1 MVPRGRALGPTGGFQ
16 IVTAGTSHSKAQRAA
31 GTSRDAA
38 PPLTLAGQPLLVLT
52 HDPAF
57 FATFKRVADPAHE
70 LRAVRSETDLA
81 SALMALH
88 AGVVVLDTTSLTTPT
103 GEVARQLEAQ
113 FPDVVLIVAGGVE
126 EQAALATEITDGS
139 IYRFLH
145 KPVSEQRARLF
156 VDAAWRRHR
165 EAQAGLVTST
175 FAALARAPK
184 GARWWLLLA
193 LLGTAAAA
201 GWFVVDRH
209 LIRLPMT
216 TPDRLRPAAS
226 AVPAVP
232 APAPDAGD
240 AVLENLLA
248 RADHALAAGQ
258 NVTPPG
264 ASAADLYREALR
276 RNARDPRALNGVEQ
290 VIERLMAE
298 AEALLEEHHLD
309 GAQQLAEEARTISPQ
324 HPRVAFLIGQ
334 IGAQRE
340 RAVLDKAQ
348 RAAATGNVAGA
359 LAVLDGAARGGHRSM
374 LVDSAREQLT
384 QQRLGGVADFL
395 KRAREAL
402 ADGQLVEPAERN
414 ARFYIESARA
424 LAPQDPGVAQA
435 TQALIARLDVEA
447 GKALTSGDPERAD
460 RWAAAAADAG
470 AAPADVA
477 ALHAEAKR
485 LRGVT
490 KANSVAHL
498 AQAFNERLGAGRLIE
513 PAGDS
518 AQFYLAKLVQTD
530 PEHNAT
536 QLARTA
542 FDTRLLDESRGA
554 LRAQDY
560 ALARRWLAQA
570 RTAGA
575 EPAAVGEL
583 DSAIGVAQEQ
593 AQRAASYVSA
603 SSLTRTRYV
612 PPDFPLEARK
622 HGLEG
627 WVDVQFL
634 VNPDG
639 SVGEVTVVGAQP
651 VGVFEQ
657 AALDA
662 VRRWRYQPLMRAGQG
677 IGQRARVRLR
687 FAMQR

>member
-1 MVPRGRALGPTGGFQ
+1 MRGAVRTEGPRPTPQGGQFHRLPPPVATGQAYYVMVPRGRALGPTGGFQ
-16 IVTAGTSHSKAQRAA
+16 IVTAGTSQSKAQRAA

-38 PPLTLAGQPLLVLT
+38 PLPTLAGQPLLVLT

-70 LRAVRSETDLA
+70 LRVVRSETDLA

-258 NVTPPG
+258 VVTPPSATR
-264 ASAADLYREALR
+264 ASTSNR
-276 RNARDPRALNGVEQ
+276 
-290 VIERLMAE
+290 
-298 AEALLEEHHLD
+298 
-309 GAQQLAEEARTISPQ
+309 
-324 HPRVAFLIGQ
+324 
-334 IGAQRE
+334 
-340 RAVLDKAQ
+340 
-348 RAAATGNVAGA
+348 
-359 LAVLDGAARGGHRSM
+359 
-374 LVDSAREQLT
+374 
-384 QQRLGGVADFL
+384 
-395 KRAREAL
+395 RARSPRRI
-402 ADGQLVEPAERN
+402 PA
-414 ARFYIESARA
+414 
-424 LAPQDPGVAQA
+424 
-435 TQALIARLDVEA
+435 
-447 GKALTSGDPERAD
+447 
-460 RWAAAAADAG
+460 
-470 AAPADVA
+470 
-477 ALHAEAKR
+477 
-485 LRGVT
+485 
-490 KANSVAHL
+490 
-498 AQAFNERLGAGRLIE
+498 
-513 PAGDS
+513 
-518 AQFYLAKLVQTD
+518 
-530 PEHNAT
+530 
-536 QLARTA
+536 
-542 FDTRLLDESRGA
+542 SR
-554 LRAQDY
+554 
-560 ALARRWLAQA
+560 RR
-570 RTAGA
+570 
-575 EPAAVGEL
+575 
-583 DSAIGVAQEQ
+583 
-593 AQRAASYVSA
+593 
-603 SSLTRTRYV
+603 
-612 PPDFPLEARK
+612 
-622 HGLEG
+622 
-627 WVDVQFL
+627 
-634 VNPDG
+634 
-639 SVGEVTVVGAQP
+639 
-651 VGVFEQ
+651 
-657 AALDA
+657 
-662 VRRWRYQPLMRAGQG
+662 RRR
-677 IGQRARVRLR
+677 
-687 FAMQR
+687 

>member
-1 MVPRGRALGPTGGFQ
+1 MLSATCSGSPLATAWRRGAVGPEAPRPTPQDAQFPRIPPPLATGQAYYVMVPRGRALGPTGGFQ
-16 IVTAGTSHSKAQRAA
+16 IVTAGTSQSKAQRAA

-38 PPLTLAGQPLLVLT
+38 PLPTLAGQPLLVLT

-70 LRAVRSETDLA
+70 LRVVRSETDLA

-175 FAALARAPK
+175 FAALARTPK

-258 NVTPPG
+258 VVTPPG
-264 ASAADLYREALR
+264 ESAADLYREALR
-276 RNARDPRALNGVEQ
+276 RSARDPRALNGVEQ

-309 GAQQLAEEARTISPQ
+309 GAQQLAEEARAVSPQ

-340 RAVLDKAQ
+340 RTVLDKAQ

-359 LAVLDGAARGGHRSM
+359 LAVLRHAARGARRPM
-374 LVDSAREQLT
+374 LVHAAHEPLT
-384 QQRLGGVADFL
+384 PHRPRGG
-395 KRAREAL
+395 
-402 ADGQLVEPAERN
+402 
-414 ARFYIESARA
+414 
-424 LAPQDPGVAQA
+424 
-435 TQALIARLDVEA
+435 
-447 GKALTSGDPERAD
+447 
-460 RWAAAAADAG
+460 
-470 AAPADVA
+470 
-477 ALHAEAKR
+477 
-485 LRGVT
+485 
-490 KANSVAHL
+490 
-498 AQAFNERLGAGRLIE
+498 
-513 PAGDS
+513 AGDS
-518 AQFYLAKLVQTD
+518 L
-530 PEHNAT
+530 P
-536 QLARTA
+536 R
-542 FDTRLLDESRGA
+542 
-554 LRAQDY
+554 
-560 ALARRWLAQA
+560 
-570 RTAGA
+570 
-575 EPAAVGEL
+575 P
-583 DSAIGVAQEQ
+583 GV
-593 AQRAASYVSA
+593 
-603 SSLTRTRYV
+603 
-612 PPDFPLEARK
+612 P
-622 HGLEG
+622 
-627 WVDVQFL
+627 
-634 VNPDG
+634 
-639 SVGEVTVVGAQP
+639 
-651 VGVFEQ
+651 
-657 AALDA
+657 
-662 VRRWRYQPLMRAGQG
+662 
-677 IGQRARVRLR
+677 
-687 FAMQR
+687 

>member
-1 MVPRGRALGPTGGFQ
+1 M
-16 IVTAGTSHSKAQRAA
+16 TAGTSHSKAQRAA
-31 GTSRDAA
+31 GTSRDVA
-38 PPLTLAGQPLLVLT
+38 PLLTLAGQPLLVLT

-70 LRAVRSETDLA
+70 LRVVRSETDLA

-103 GEVARQLEAQ
+103 AEVARQLEAQ

-175 FAALARAPK
+175 FAALARTPK

-232 APAPDAGD
+232 AAAPDAGD

-258 NVTPPG
+258 TVTPPG

-290 VIERLMAE
+290 VIDRLMAE
-298 AEALLEEHHLD
+298 AEALLQEHHLD
-309 GAQQLAEEARTISPQ
+309 GAQQLAEEARAISPQ

-359 LAVLDGAARGGHRSM
+359 LAVLDDAARGGHRSM

-395 KRAREAL
+395 KRARGAL

-414 ARFYIESARA
+414 ARFYIES
-424 LAPQDPGVAQA
+424 
-435 TQALIARLDVEA
+435 
-447 GKALTSGDPERAD
+447 PERAD

-477 ALHAEAKR
+477 ALHAEAQR
-485 LRGVT
+485 LRGVS

-498 AQAFNERLGAGRLIE
+498 AQAFNARLGEGRLIE

-536 QLARTA
+536 QLARSA

-560 ALARRWLAQA
+560 ALARRWLAEA

-575 EPAAVGEL
+575 DPAAVGEL
-583 DSAIGVAQEQ
+583 DSAIGGAQEQ

-639 SVGEVTVVGAQP
+639 SVGDVTVVGAQP

-662 VRRWRYQPLMRAGQG
+662 VRRWRYQPVMRAGQG

>member
-1 MVPRGRALGPTGGFQ
+1 MRGPVRTEGPRPTPQDDQFHRIPPPLATGQADYVMVPRGRALRPTGGFQ
-16 IVTAGTSHSKAQRAA
+16 IVTAGTSQSKAQRAA

-38 PPLTLAGQPLLVLT
+38 PLPALAGQPLLVLT
-52 HDPAF
+52 PDPAF

-70 LRAVRSETDLA
+70 LRVVRSETDLA

-165 EAQAGLVTST
+165 
-175 FAALARAPK
+175 
-184 GARWWLLLA
+184 
-193 LLGTAAAA
+193 
-201 GWFVVDRH
+201 
-209 LIRLPMT
+209 
-216 TPDRLRPAAS
+216 
-226 AVPAVP
+226 
-232 APAPDAGD
+232 
-240 AVLENLLA
+240 
-248 RADHALAAGQ
+248 
-258 NVTPPG
+258 
-264 ASAADLYREALR
+264 
-276 RNARDPRALNGVEQ
+276 DPRALNGVEQ

-309 GAQQLAEEARTISPQ
+309 GAQQLAEEARAVSPQ

-340 RAVLDKAQ
+340 RTVLDKAQ

-359 LAVLDGAARGGHRSM
+359 LAVLDDAARGGHRSM

-402 ADGQLVEPAERN
+402 ADGKLVEPAQRN

-435 TQALIARLDVEA
+435 TQALIARLNVEA
-447 GKALTSGDPERAD
+447 GKALTAGDPERAD
-460 RWAAAAADAG
+460 RWAAAAADVG

-477 ALHAEAKR
+477 VLHAEAQR
-485 LRGVT
+485 LRGAS

-498 AQAFNERLGAGRLIE
+498 AQAFNERLGEGRLLE
-513 PAGDS
+513 PTGDS

-560 ALARRWLAQA
+560 A
-570 RTAGA
+570 
-575 EPAAVGEL
+575 
-583 DSAIGVAQEQ
+583 
-593 AQRAASYVSA
+593 
-603 SSLTRTRYV
+603 
-612 PPDFPLEARK
+612 
-622 HGLEG
+622 
-627 WVDVQFL
+627 
-634 VNPDG
+634 
-639 SVGEVTVVGAQP
+639 
-651 VGVFEQ
+651 
-657 AALDA
+657 
-662 VRRWRYQPLMRAGQG
+662 
-677 IGQRARVRLR
+677 RVRLR

>member
-1 MVPRGRALGPTGGFQ
+1 MVPRGRALSPTDGFQ

-31 GTSRDAA
+31 GTSRDVA
-38 PPLTLAGQPLLVLT
+38 PLLTLAGQPLLVLT

-70 LRAVRSETDLA
+70 LRVVRSETDLA

-88 AGVVVLDTTSLTTPT
+88 AGVVVLETTSLTTPT

-175 FAALARAPK
+175 FAALARTPK

-232 APAPDAGD
+232 APA
-240 AVLENLLA
+240 
-248 RADHALAAGQ
+248 
-258 NVTPPG
+258 
-264 ASAADLYREALR
+264 
-276 RNARDPRALNGVEQ
+276 
-290 VIERLMAE
+290 
-298 AEALLEEHHLD
+298 
-309 GAQQLAEEARTISPQ
+309 
-324 HPRVAFLIGQ
+324 
-334 IGAQRE
+334 
-340 RAVLDKAQ
+340 
-348 RAAATGNVAGA
+348 
-359 LAVLDGAARGGHRSM
+359 RGGHRSM

-402 ADGQLVEPAERN
+402 ADGHLVEPAERN

-435 TQALIARLDVEA
+435 TQALIARLNVEA
-447 GKALTSGDPERAD
+447 DKALTAGDPERAD

-477 ALHAEAKR
+477 ALHAEAQR
-485 LRGVT
+485 LRGVS

-498 AQAFNERLGAGRLIE
+498 AQAFNARLGEGRLI
-513 PAGDS
+513 
-518 AQFYLAKLVQTD
+518 
-530 PEHNAT
+530 
-536 QLARTA
+536 
-542 FDTRLLDESRGA
+542 
-554 LRAQDY
+554 
-560 ALARRWLAQA
+560 
-570 RTAGA
+570 
-575 EPAAVGEL
+575 
-583 DSAIGVAQEQ
+583 
-593 AQRAASYVSA
+593 
-603 SSLTRTRYV
+603 
-612 PPDFPLEARK
+612 
-622 HGLEG
+622 
-627 WVDVQFL
+627 
-634 VNPDG
+634 
-639 SVGEVTVVGAQP
+639 
-651 VGVFEQ
+651 
-657 AALDA
+657 
-662 VRRWRYQPLMRAGQG
+662 
-677 IGQRARVRLR
+677 
-687 FAMQR
+687 